1 MKHPERIL
9 NPQTDSRYL
18 ITVGELSENYEL
30 LRAAKREI
38 GLVPSKLP
46 AGYGNKGRSAAY
58 LEGNRRVGQEIL
70 NLVERVFLTDPSSAP
85 HLVAFSAV
93 DHGAGSS
100 WVCAHAGQALAA
112 RVEGTVCLIDANPHS
127 PSLYS
132 YLGNHSVEGPE
143 ARNGA
148 QWVQEGNLWLLSAP
162 SAPSAG
168 SVLRNPGRLKAH
180 LAVLGTQFS
189 HVLLDTPPLNESA
202 DALMLG
208 KMADGVLLVLE
219 ANATRRQAALKA
231 KEILESAGIKV
242 LGVVLNKR
250 TYPIPEW
257 IYRIL

>member
-1 MKHPERIL
+1 MKHPGRSL

-46 AGYGNKGRSAAY
+46 AGYKDNRRSAAY
-58 LEGNRRVGQEIL
+58 LEGNRRIGQEIL

-93 DHGAGSS
+93 EHGAGSS
-100 WVCAHAGQALAA
+100 WVCAHVGQALAA
-112 RVEGTVCLIDANPHS
+112 RGEGTVCLIDANPHS
-127 PSLYS
+127 SSLYS
-132 YLGNHSVEGPE
+132 YLGNHNVEGPE
-143 ARNGA
+143 TKNGA
-148 QWVQEGNLWLLSAP
+148 QWVQDGNLWLLSAP
-162 SAPSAG
+162 SAPSA
-168 SVLRNPGRLKAH
+168 SSILRDSGRLRTH

-208 KMADGVLLVLE
+208 KIADGVILILE
-219 ANATRRQAALKA
+219 ANATRRQAALRT
-231 KEILESAGIKV
+231 KEILESAGIRV
-242 LGVVLNKR
+242 LGAVLNKR

-257 IYRIL
+257 IYRLL